1 MVKKYERIARRK
13 PEDTGVY
20 EKAEKA
26 GQCDMA
32 VKGVP
37 YRLRKAVH
45 DHVDTL
51 FSLHCCGL
59 LPRTIGIEAM
69 RQ

>member
-37 YRLRKAVH
+37 YRLRKTVH

-51 FSLHCCGL
+51 HCCGRS
-59 LPRTIGIEAM
+59 PRTIGIEAM